1 MFALLNWALLYPF
14 PSDIAFAF
22 SLGTAS
28 RDAIYF
34 YVENLRLSATLIYQC
49 FSLLMSTFSI

>member
-34 YVENLRLSATLIYQC
+34 YVENLRLSATL
-49 FSLLMSTFSI
+49 